1 MYTGLLHTH
10 SLLRWIALILLVIT
24 IIDSYGR
31 IYRPLKGG
39 NPKFHLF
46 TLISIHLQLVIGFLL
61 YFISPFMKG
70 VFADGSVMKN
80 SVHRFYAVEHLAM
93 MLIAIAL
100 ITIGYSK
107 AKRKEEISARHK
119 IIFRFYLIAFILIML
134 AIPWPFR
141 EVGEFRG
148 WF

>member
-1 MYTGLLHTH
+1 MYTALLHTH
-10 SLLRWIALILLVIT
+10 SLLRWIGLILLIIT

-39 NPKFHLF
+39 NPKYHLF
-46 TLISIHLQLVIGFLL
+46 TLISMHLQLVIGGIL
-61 YFISPFMKG
+61 YFVSSLIQNALAAG
-70 VFADGSVMKN
+70 TVMTDK
-80 SVHRFYAVEHLAM
+80 VHRFFAIEHLAM

-100 ITIGYSK
+100 ITVGYSK
-107 AKRKEEISARHK
+107 SKRKDEVSAKHK

-134 AIPWPFR
+134 SIPWPFR
-141 EVGEFRG
+141 EVGATRG

>member
-10 SLLRWIALILLVIT
+10 SLLRWIGLILLVIT
-24 IIDSYGR
+24 IIDSYSR

-46 TLISIHLQLVIGFLL
+46 TLISMHLQLVIGFIL
-61 YFISPFMKG
+61 YFISPVVQG
-70 VFADGSVMKN
+70 AFAAGTAMTDK
-80 SVHRFYAVEHLAM
+80 VHRFYAVEHLTM

-141 EVGEFRG
+141 EVGATRG